1 MVAERLTGEP
11 WDEPG
16 QEHRKLLA
24 TARRRGRAGRPN
36 GSGRVAGRRA
46 CLALILCAAL
56 AACGKRGV
64 LELPPEEEP
73 AAGPPSTA
81 PLEEEDDERL
91 REEG

>member
-24 TARRRGRAGRPN
+24 TARRTGRTGRPN

-73 AAGPPSTA
+73 AAGPPPA
-81 PLEEEDDERL
+81 EEEGERP

>member
-46 CLALILCAAL
+46 CLTLILCAAL

-73 AAGPPSTA
+73 AAGPPPA
-81 PLEEEDDERL
+81 EEEGERL